1 MTSSSQ
7 RGIWGN
13 LNLLQSGIKSL
24 IFFFFKDESCGF
36 YIDNYGV
43 VM

>member
-24 IFFFFKDESCGF
+24 IFFFKDESCGF